1 MKSPLQRLIS
11 SVPWLKGKT
20 LAALLVG
27 INLLAACAITS
38 STVPLN
44 DTPWPSRQ
52 ASLKALRYWDVSGRI
67 AVINDQQGWHASLR
81 WIQQG
86 SAYAIELFGPLGQ
99 GRLNIQGSP
108 QGVSMQTA
116 DGQVLSAADPEQLL
130 EQTTGMRIPISGL
143 VYWLRGL
150 PDPSQS
156 SELTGN
162 EKGQLTRLNQGDWV
176 IEYPLYTEVAKLEL
190 PTRIQAYRDPLKVKV
205 IIDTWKLRP

>member
-20 LAALLVG
+20 LAALLAG

-44 DTPWPSRQ
+44 DTPWLSRQ

-81 WIQQG
+81 WIQRG

-99 GRLNIQGSP
+99 GRLNIHGSP

-190 PTRIQAYRDPLKVKV
+190 PTRIQAYRDQLKVKV
-205 IIDTWKLRP
+205 VIDTWKLQP